1 MIGRLLENPELDTVF
16 AGFATVKKYWRK
28 QDNGWIQ
35 FASDIDPGLG
45 RQYREALYQ
54 EDHGV
59 ACASRAQVVVETSHY
74 VGKRVDIVEYEDKRS
89 LIDIDDFYD
98 LCLAEQV
105 AKEWNPVK
113 DFSKQILEEHFLD
126 GELAACF
133 VQIM

>member
-1 MIGRLLENPELDTVF
+1 MPR
-16 AGFATVKKYWRK
+16 
-28 QDNGWIQ
+28 
-35 FASDIDPGLG
+35 
-45 RQYREALYQ
+45 ALR
-54 EDHGV
+54 
-59 ACASRAQVVVETSHY
+59 SLWKR

-126 GELAACF
+126 L
-133 VQIM
+133 QRRNL

>member
-1 MIGRLLENPELDTVF
+1 MAFALRARVSGGLAPLPSVRTCFGAVVTGGAPCLGLHLGCACTRTPASVFFFEWPRGALGPHTVF

-59 ACASRAQVVVETSHY
+59 ACASRAQVVVETSH
-74 VGKRVDIVEYEDKRS
+74 R
-89 LIDIDDFYD
+89 L
-98 LCLAEQV
+98 
-105 AKEWNPVK
+105 
-113 DFSKQILEEHFLD
+113 
-126 GELAACF
+126 
-133 VQIM
+133 